1 MSAIAAV
8 FQMLHSNG
16 SVHYW
21 ALAVQFIPVVC
32 SVEALSHS
40 IMIWNIR
47 ILSVYSSWKG
57 TYVPYRHCNTS
68 NYLLFYK
75 SVYHMDTVMLHTH
88 PPSWYSNNIYA
99 CIMSYENRIKWMR
112 TRVYSTASNL
122 HERQCQWRGAAV
134 WSCRVCVQTQQQ
146 RHVSHIGP
154 SIISMRIW
162 VRCGAMGVTQLQLFG
177 DIPFFFSLKL
187 RVMQLW
193 QQPFT
198 QFMHPILQFWY
209 CNIY

>member
-1 MSAIAAV
+1 M
-8 FQMLHSNG
+8 
-16 SVHYW
+16 
-21 ALAVQFIPVVC
+21 C
-32 SVEALSHS
+32 S
-40 IMIWNIR
+40 
-47 ILSVYSSWKG
+47 
-57 TYVPYRHCNTS
+57 TVPYRHCNTS